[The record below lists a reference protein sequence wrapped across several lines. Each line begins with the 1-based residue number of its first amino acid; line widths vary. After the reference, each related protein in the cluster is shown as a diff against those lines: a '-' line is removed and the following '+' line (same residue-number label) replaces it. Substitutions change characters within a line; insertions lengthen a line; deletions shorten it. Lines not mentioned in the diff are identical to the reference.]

1 MEEEEKCEDGL
12 GAARERES
20 KSGKSMC
27 PCGVGCVP
35 VPAVV
40 RGVYFG
46 RPRWGRA
53 ALHCHLPPLPSM
65 VEPWQN
71 GPQGWPGADRHGARR
86 AAASEQSAGPERHL
100 GRARAAWPSS
110 PAEKKKTGSYPR
122 ISLSCPPC
130 PWAVFAVNSKNSL
143 WIRVLDET
151 VHGVVAGFAVG
162 ERERRGGNGKGVGGS
177 ERKIGPSFARPRAK
191 NQRESTPRCYD
202 PGHGRPCRPPH
213 AGLNGRL
220 LV

>member
-1 MEEEEKCEDGL
+1 MEEEEECEDGL

-40 RGVYFG
+40 RGLYFG

-65 VEPWQN
+65 VP
-71 GPQGWPGADRHGARR
+71 GKMVPRDGQGRTGTARGARR
-86 AAASEQSAGPERHL
+86 PPNRAPGQNATWGVL
-100 GRARAAWPSS
+100 GRLGPRRRQ
-110 PAEKKKTGSYPR
+110 KKKKKGSYPR

-130 PWAVFAVNSKNSL
+130 PNSKNSL

-213 AGLNGRL
+213 VGLNGRL